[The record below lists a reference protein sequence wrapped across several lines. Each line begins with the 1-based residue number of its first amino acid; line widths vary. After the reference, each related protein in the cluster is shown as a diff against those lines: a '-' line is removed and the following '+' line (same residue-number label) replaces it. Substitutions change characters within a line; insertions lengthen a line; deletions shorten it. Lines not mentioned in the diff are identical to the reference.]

1 MDILINCGQHNC
13 IDPFFDTNR
22 VDPVSGNI
30 FKYTMTG
37 CSYSP
42 NEIMIDSLRAR
53 LNDTIHII
61 CSTNTDLKCYDT
73 NSVVLF
79 GVSRPAK
86 NFEAIL
92 FEGSWG
98 HRYVKGI
105 GLASTGRSALW
116 CICNT
121 NILGCVING
130 VVYGDTS
137 FTLLGLDPISTTIPE
152 EFSLYQ
158 NYPNPFNPTTK
169 IRFNIAPLLNQG
181 GVAPTQVGDGVVVLT
196 LYDLLGRE
204 IATLVNQPLQP
215 GTYEV
220 EWDATNYPS
229 GVYFYKLTAGNFI
242 DTEKMVLIK

>member
-1 MDILINCGQHNC
+1 
-13 IDPFFDTNR
+13 
-22 VDPVSGNI
+22 
-30 FKYTMTG
+30 
-37 CSYSP
+37 
-42 NEIMIDSLRAR
+42 
-53 LNDTIHII
+53 
-61 CSTNTDLKCYDT
+61 
-73 NSVVLF
+73 
-79 GVSRPAK
+79 
-86 NFEAIL
+86 
-92 FEGSWG
+92 
-98 HRYVKGI
+98 
-105 GLASTGRSALW
+105 
-116 CICNT
+116 
-121 NILGCVING
+121 
-130 VVYGDTS
+130 
-137 FTLLGLDPISTTIPE
+137 LDPISTTIPE